1 MDAVLPRWWTV
12 SRDELHAVSLYQR
25 AGEELLAASPANA
38 DLQGEGD
45 RHLVRPHGLGAHG
58 SAETD
63 LESPESTAALKAQM
77 LPADTFY
84 LAVEFRKRFPEQAA
98 QWGPACRELD
108 DSAHAGIPSDTDPQR
123 ISSDFGVP
131 HPTLAESASLALL
144 TTEPFPVSGGST
156 SRLFSESWE
165 STNLYWA
172 RLADEKGVAP
182 SMLNVL
188 IPELT
193 RQMIANISATS
204 IDDWPALLRAMDE
217 TGEQFRQGRIAIH
230 MVGSAADNQEI
241 ANGGTHRNE

>member
-1 MDAVLPRWWTV
+1 MDWGRMEVLK
-12 SRDELHAVSLYQR
+12 Q
-25 AGEELLAASPANA
+25 
-38 DLQGEGD
+38 
-45 RHLVRPHGLGAHG
+45 
-58 SAETD
+58 D
-63 LESPESTAALKAQM
+63 LESPESTAALRAQM

-98 QWGPACRELD
+98 QWGQASQELD
-108 DSAHAGIPSDTDPQR
+108 ALARGNPADTAPER

-131 HPTLAESASLALL
+131 HPTLAESASSALL
-144 TTEPFPVSGGST
+144 TAEPFPVSGGST
-156 SRLFSESWE
+156 GRLFSESWE

-188 IPELT
+188 VPELT

-217 TGEQFRQGRIAIH
+217 TGEQFRQGRIDIH
-230 MVGSAADNQEI
+230 MVDSSADNQET
-241 ANGGTHRNE
+241 ANGGTHGNE